1 MAQSTVICSK
11 CCVFGRPGGGKY
23 FVSNELYRQWVQN
36 AINQKNDLRL
46 AICTSED
53 NLYIGNIYLTGIDYV
68 NRKASSHILIGNR
81 DYWNG
86 GYGTEAMRLLIDYAF
101 NHRNLNR
108 IEARVLEDNFGSRK
122 MHEKLG
128 YIQEGVLRQ
137 SVFKD
142 GVYKNQVLYALLKEE
157 YKQADL

>member
-1 MAQSTVICSK
+1 
-11 CCVFGRPGGGKY
+11 
-23 FVSNELYRQWVQN
+23 
-36 AINQKNDLRL
+36 
-46 AICTSED
+46 
-53 NLYIGNIYLTGIDYV
+53 
-68 NRKASSHILIGNR
+68 
-81 DYWNG
+81 
-86 GYGTEAMRLLIDYAF
+86 MRLLIDYAF

-122 MHEKLG
+122 MHETLG
-128 YIQEGVLRQ
+128 YVQEGVLRQ